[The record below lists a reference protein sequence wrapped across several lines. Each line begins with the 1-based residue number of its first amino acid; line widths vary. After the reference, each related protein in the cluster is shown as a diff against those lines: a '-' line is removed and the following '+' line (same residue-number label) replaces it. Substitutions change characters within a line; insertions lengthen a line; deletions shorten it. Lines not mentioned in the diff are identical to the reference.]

1 MYLHYITFL
10 NLAIALVICFRYFFN
25 ALKLSQVIL
34 ASPTIMINSPILFVH
49 WIYTT
54 KRHLQPLVLQTFSL
68 LLYVLLSEERT
79 TAEALSI
86 HCKVVSHSWQSRRT
100 CAPVLII
107 SQPSTSVSS
116 TMLLFL
122 LISLQLMPAGQR
134 SQKVRLLPLITLCAS
149 ARIKSCSFHPPV
161 FHILNCG
168 AVCAFS
174 LICFVCSRQLCCFC
188 LSTVATGEWRG
199 NKQTC
204 ARCLWCINKRLR
216 GWECWRLGG
225 GGSIPISILL
235 HSAMQM
241 RLWVSVALSCFL
253 KWVELESDWRR
264 RVRWILSS

>member
-1 MYLHYITFL
+1 MLFL
-10 NLAIALVICFRYFFN
+10 
-25 ALKLSQVIL
+25 
-34 ASPTIMINSPILFVH
+34 
-49 WIYTT
+49 
-54 KRHLQPLVLQTFSL
+54 
-68 LLYVLLSEERT
+68 
-79 TAEALSI
+79 
-86 HCKVVSHSWQSRRT
+86 
-100 CAPVLII
+100 
-107 SQPSTSVSS
+107 
-116 TMLLFL
+116 L

-174 LICFVCSRQLCCFC
+174 LICFVCCRQLCCFC

-216 GWECWRLGG
+216 GWVSWGWRDGG

-241 RLWVSVALSCFL
+241 RLRVSVALSCFL
-253 KWVELESDWRR
+253 KWVELESNWRR